1 MDTDFRPL
9 EPADPREVGGHRLLG
24 RLGSGGM
31 GTVYLGADPESGGR
45 VAVKTIHPH
54 LADDPSYRRRFHDEA
69 SLASRVASFCTA
81 RVLAQG
87 EEDGLPYL
95 VTDYVGGVSLHDRLA
110 SGGPLPPADLHGVA
124 VGVASA
130 LAAIHAAG
138 LVHRDIKPA
147 NVMLTLSGCRVIDFG
162 IAGSQDAVEETAT
175 TGQVFGTPGWI
186 APEVLLGGPASQAAD
201 IFAWGCLI
209 AHAGTGQMPIGGDP
223 ATLRTAA
230 GDADLSGLP
239 DSLVPAVRWA
249 LAEDPA
255 DRPTATDLLLALV
268 EQPQPRAAGRPAPR
282 PAVAEETPPHT
293 APAPP
298 GRSLTPRSRQRRPGP
313 GASTPFR
320 SRGSSAEDTR
330 AFTPPGMAD
339 ATMSTRTRL
348 LAGAGAAAGTL
359 LLGAIVLGLTGAKA
373 DPPASSGAPAPSAP
387 AVSAAPAKKATAVRA
402 GSSRR
407 PAAKQVKQKRKQK
420 PSEKKHK
427 PQNAAK
433 HGKAKGKYKH

>member
-31 GTVYLGADPESGGR
+31 GTVFLGADPVSGGR

-69 SLASRVASFCTA
+69 HLASRVASFCTA

-87 EEDGLPYL
+87 EQDGLPYL
-95 VTDYVGGVSLHDRLA
+95 VTDYVGGVSLHDRLTA
-110 SGGPLPPADLHGVA
+110 GGPLPPADLHGIA

-162 IAGSQDAVEETAT
+162 IAGSQDEPDETAT

-186 APEVLLGGPASQAAD
+186 APEVLVGGPSSQAAD
-201 IFAWGCLI
+201 IFSWGCLI

-239 DSLVPAVRWA
+239 DALVPLVRWA

-268 EQPQPRAAGRPAPR
+268 EQPQPHAADRLAPRPVPPSDTPLRAAPRRSPAPR
-282 PAVAEETPPHT
+282 PRRRRPAAGPSTPFWSRKPSAEET
-293 APAPP
+293 
-298 GRSLTPRSRQRRPGP
+298 
-313 GASTPFR
+313 
-320 SRGSSAEDTR
+320 DTR
-330 AFTPPGMAD
+330 AFTPLGMAG
-339 ATMSTRTRL
+339 ATTSTRTRL

-359 LLGAIVLGLTGAKA
+359 LVGAIILGITGAKA
-373 DPPASSGAPAPSAP
+373 APSSSPGAPAPSAP
-387 AVSAAPAKKATAVRA
+387 AASAAPTKKASAVRA
-402 GSSRR
+402 GTSRR
-407 PAAKQVKQKRKQK
+407 PPAKTRKQK
-420 PSEKKHK
+420 QQGKKPK
-427 PQNAAK
+427 AKQQSTAK
-433 HGKAKGKYKH
+433 HGKAKGGYKH